1 MYDPTHYFST
11 SYAQAKSR
19 FLAAVTG
26 HGASSESLVLPDRL
40 GAQGEPLS
48 TDVALIGSAQAA
60 RLLVLSSG
68 THGVEGFCGAGCQLA
83 VLDDAELLGLA
94 RQHEVALL
102 FIHAI
107 NPHGFSHRRRWNEDN
122 VDVNRNFVDFSKPR
136 ARNVNYAAL
145 HPLLIPEVWPPTAEN
160 EEAIGRFI
168 AQQGM
173 AAFQAAISGGQYEF
187 ADGLFY
193 GGSAPSWSSLT
204 LRRIFACH
212 AAQATRIGWLDYHTG
227 LGAYG
232 HCEKIAPGSN
242 PRSARRA
249 RRWWGMDVV
258 GIAGDDCVSSEV
270 LGSSD
275 LALSEVA
282 GKAACANIAMEYGV
296 TPLATTAYALRA
308 EQWLCNH
315 PSGASAAQAEAIKQG
330 LLDSFYSTNPVWQGS
345 VLGQSRTALVQAIRG
360 LALDD

>member
-1 MYDPTHYFST
+1 MYDPNLYFST
-11 SYAQAKSR
+11 SYAQARSR
-19 FLAAVTG
+19 FLAAVAGRT
-26 HGASSESLVLPDRL
+26 ASTESFVLPDRL
-40 GAQGEPLS
+40 GAEGEPLS
-48 TDVALIGSAQAA
+48 TDVALIGSAQAT

-94 RQHEVALL
+94 RQHQVALL

-122 VDVNRNFVDFSKPR
+122 VDVNRNFVDFSRPR
-136 ARNVNYAAL
+136 SRNVHYAAL
-145 HPLLIPEVWPPTAEN
+145 HELLIPEVWPPTAEN
-160 EEAIGRFI
+160 EAAIGRFV
-168 AQQGM
+168 AEQGA

-187 ADGLFY
+187 GDGLFY
-193 GGSAPSWSSLT
+193 GGSAPSWSSVT
-204 LRRIFACH
+204 LRRIFAGH
-212 AAQATRIGWLDYHTG
+212 AAQAARIGWLDYHTG

-232 HCEKIAPGSN
+232 HCEKIAPGTHLQ
-242 PRSARRA
+242 SAQRA

-258 GIAGDDCVSSEV
+258 CIAGDDCVSSEV
-270 LGSSD
+270 QGSSD

-282 GKAACANIAMEYGV
+282 GNAACANIAMEYGV
-296 TPLATTAYALRA
+296 TPLAITARALRA
-308 EQWLCNH
+308 EQWLFNH
-315 PSGASAAQAEAIKQG
+315 RSDTSAAQAEALEQG

-345 VLGQSRTALVQAIRG
+345 VLGQSRTAVVQAIRG